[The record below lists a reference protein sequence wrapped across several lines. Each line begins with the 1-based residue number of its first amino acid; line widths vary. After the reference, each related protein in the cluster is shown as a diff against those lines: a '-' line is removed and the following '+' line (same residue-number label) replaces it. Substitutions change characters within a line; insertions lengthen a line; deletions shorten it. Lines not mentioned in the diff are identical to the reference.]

1 MTDTFSALEV
11 WQKLRAHQ
19 QSQSRNVDLGINDL
33 LDLVEWIHKEWRHSA
48 NENARLSNLNER
60 LNRQNGNYEIELDQ
74 ARRKIDSLI
83 SQLASVNTKSRSLEE
98 ELLQYKERFKIARDE
113 IQNAAFTF
121 PMDTSNDARNGK
133 RRSNSLG
140 FLPGKRSKQLDDLG
154 RVREDD
160 EDENAPQPLQKPLMR
175 TLNRSI
181 SDSHIMA
188 EEKKEVAQLKN
199 QQSSTKCTTT
209 TTASTMD
216 IRLSPMVG
224 FCPGWT
230 KGRTLEECSHNFVPT
245 NNLFSAAFSYC
256 GVCTRSLGI
265 RSLKC
270 NDCKLQ
276 IHENCRNNSPL
287 PCVPMLPTPQR
298 SNPKQRPRL
307 ADLCPDTQPKI
318 PGQIIR
324 CVFAIEKNYINNV
337 GLYRVP
343 GCDSEVKKLK
353 ENFNSKY
360 APKLEQLDPETI
372 TGFIKKFL
380 RDLREPLIPLSSFKE
395 FYAAVSN
402 KNEEQL
408 RYAIETLPIPNRDT
422 LAFLCAHWQKVAL
435 HSNENQMPLE
445 NLAKVLGPT
454 VVGTASKLTHLQQ
467 QTGGSDCH
475 SYHYMEASKQVEI
488 LYALLTLDNN
498 YWTTF
503 YNWQPDNPLIQQNNQ
518 GCLGSI
524 TPHGTSTTIKRR
536 PPINQRYG
544 LEPVT
549 EPNHRMY

>member
-1 MTDTFSALEV
+1 MNSITNNYTSLMADTFSALEV

-19 QSQSRNVDLGINDL
+19 QSQSRNIDHGITDLIDL
-33 LDLVEWIHKEWRHSA
+33 LDWIHKEWRHSV
-48 NENARLSNLNER
+48 NDNARLSNLNER
-60 LNRQNGNYEIELDQ
+60 LNRQIGNFELELDQ
-74 ARRKIDSLI
+74 ARANNGALV
-83 SQLASVNTKSRSLEE
+83 SQLTSANTKIGSLEE
-98 ELLQYKERFKIARDE
+98 ELLQYKERFKIARAE

-121 PMDTSNDARNGK
+121 PMDTPNDARHGK

-140 FLPGKRSKQLDDLG
+140 FMPGKRSKHLDDLG

-160 EDENAPQPLQKPLMR
+160 EDENDPAPLQRPLMR

-188 EEKKEVAQLKN
+188 EEKKDVAQLKN

-209 TTASTMD
+209 TTTSTMD
-216 IRLSPMVG
+216 IRSSPMAG

-230 KGRTLEECSHNFVPT
+230 KGRTLDQCTHNFVPT

-256 GVCTRSLGI
+256 SVCARSLGI

-287 PCVPMLPTPQR
+287 PCVPMIPTPQR

-307 ADLCPDTQPKI
+307 ADLCPDSQPQI

-324 CVFAIEKNYINNV
+324 CVFALEKNYINNV

-353 ENFNSKY
+353 ETFNSKY

-380 RDLREPLIPLSSFKE
+380 RDLREPIIPLSSFKE
-395 FYAAVSN
+395 FYAA
-402 KNEEQL
+402 
-408 RYAIETLPIPNRDT
+408 
-422 LAFLCAHWQKVAL
+422 
-435 HSNENQMPLE
+435 MPLE

-467 QTGGSDCH
+467 QAGGTDCH
-475 SYHYMEASKQVEI
+475 SHHYMEASKQVEI

-498 YWTTF
+498 YWTAF
-503 YNWQPDNPLIQQNNQ
+503 YNWQPDNPIMLQNNQ
-518 GCLGSI
+518 GYLGSM
-524 TPHGTSTTIKRR
+524 TPHGATIKRR

-544 LEPVT
+544 ESVNEP
-549 EPNHRMY
+549 HRQMY

>member
-1 MTDTFSALEV
+1 MNSITNNYTSLMADTFSALEV

-19 QSQSRNVDLGINDL
+19 PRNIDHGITDLIDL
-33 LDLVEWIHKEWRHSA
+33 LDWIHKEWRHSV
-48 NENARLSNLNER
+48 NDNARLSNLNER
-60 LNRQNGNYEIELDQ
+60 LNRQIGNFELELDQ
-74 ARRKIDSLI
+74 ARANNGALV
-83 SQLASVNTKSRSLEE
+83 SQLASANTKIGSLEE
-98 ELLQYKERFKIARDE
+98 ELLQYKERFKIARAE

-121 PMDTSNDARNGK
+121 PMDTPNDARHGK

-140 FLPGKRSKQLDDLG
+140 FMPGKRSKHLDDLG

-160 EDENAPQPLQKPLMR
+160 EDENDPAPLQKPLMR

-188 EEKKEVAQLKN
+188 EEKKDVAQLKN

-209 TTASTMD
+209 TTTSTMD
-216 IRLSPMVG
+216 IRSSPMAG

-230 KGRTLEECSHNFVPT
+230 KGRTLDQCTHNFVPT

-256 GVCTRSLGI
+256 GVCARSLGI

-287 PCVPMLPTPQR
+287 PCVPMIPTPQR
-298 SNPKQRPRL
+298 NNPKQRPRL
-307 ADLCPDTQPKI
+307 ADLCPDSQPQI

-353 ENFNSKY
+353 EAFNSKY

-380 RDLREPLIPLSSFKE
+380 RDLREPIIPLSSFTE

-402 KNEEQL
+402 KNEAQL
-408 RYAIETLPIPNRDT
+408 RTAIEDLPVPNRHT
-422 LAFLCAHWQKVAL
+422 LAFLCAHWQKVAQ
-435 HSNENQMPLE
+435 HSNENQAYL
-445 NLAKVLGPT
+445 
-454 VVGTASKLTHLQQ
+454 
-467 QTGGSDCH
+467 
-475 SYHYMEASKQVEI
+475 
-488 LYALLTLDNN
+488 
-498 YWTTF
+498 
-503 YNWQPDNPLIQQNNQ
+503 
-518 GCLGSI
+518 
-524 TPHGTSTTIKRR
+524 
-536 PPINQRYG
+536 
-544 LEPVT
+544 
-549 EPNHRMY
+549 

>member
-1 MTDTFSALEV
+1 MADTFSALEV

-19 QSQSRNVDLGINDL
+19 QSQSRNIDHGITDLIDL
-33 LDLVEWIHKEWRHSA
+33 LDWIHKEWRHSV
-48 NENARLSNLNER
+48 NDNARLSNLNER
-60 LNRQNGNYEIELDQ
+60 LNRQIGNFELELDQ
-74 ARRKIDSLI
+74 ARANNGALV
-83 SQLASVNTKSRSLEE
+83 SQLASANTKIGSLEE
-98 ELLQYKERFKIARDE
+98 ELLQYKERFKIARAE

-121 PMDTSNDARNGK
+121 PMDTPNDARHGK

-140 FLPGKRSKQLDDLG
+140 FMPGKRSKHLDDLG

-160 EDENAPQPLQKPLMR
+160 EDENDPAPLQRPLMR

-188 EEKKEVAQLKN
+188 EEK
-199 QQSSTKCTTT
+199 
-209 TTASTMD
+209 
-216 IRLSPMVG
+216 
-224 FCPGWT
+224 
-230 KGRTLEECSHNFVPT
+230 
-245 NNLFSAAFSYC
+245 
-256 GVCTRSLGI
+256 
-265 RSLKC
+265 
-270 NDCKLQ
+270 LQ

-287 PCVPMLPTPQR
+287 PCVPMIPTPQR

-307 ADLCPDTQPKI
+307 ADLCPDSQPQI

-324 CVFAIEKNYINNV
+324 CVFALEKNYINNV

-353 ENFNSKY
+353 ETFNSKY

-380 RDLREPLIPLSSFKE
+380 RDLREPIIPLSSFKE
-395 FYAAVSN
+395 FYAA
-402 KNEEQL
+402 
-408 RYAIETLPIPNRDT
+408 
-422 LAFLCAHWQKVAL
+422 
-435 HSNENQMPLE
+435 MPLE

-467 QTGGSDCH
+467 QAGGTDCH
-475 SYHYMEASKQVEI
+475 SHHYMEASKQVEI

-498 YWTTF
+498 YWTAF
-503 YNWQPDNPLIQQNNQ
+503 YNWQPDNPIMLQNNQ
-518 GCLGSI
+518 GYLGSM
-524 TPHGTSTTIKRR
+524 TPHGATIKRR

-544 LEPVT
+544 ESVNEP
-549 EPNHRMY
+549 HRQMY